1 MSKHRANVASG
12 LVSARNASVSTQ
24 NKQLAMPD
32 RDTLK
37 TQSWVMRHDN
47 TWKLNREPRQD
58 IQVSRLSQDRDM
70 KKNMSRDSLETRHVY
85 RDSVTAMSSPT
96 TSTHASPPI
105 TVLAVLLQVIPLLLV
120 VCRRCVGCSY
130 WMWRSSCG
138 SWPGICTDVAGLPKQ
153 LHQQPDV
160 QMVHLSSHG
169 TKHINSLHRSKRWR
183 THGSCI
189 FLFLF
194 QCCLVCYAL
203 TPLVGRPGG
212 HPACRK
218 PAKVTLDTSLTEM
231 FGVGITIRKQRTF
244 V

>member
-1 MSKHRANVASG
+1 VSKHRANVASG

-37 TQSWVMRHDN
+37 TQSWVMRHDK

-70 KKNMSRDSLETRHVY
+70 KKTCLETRHVS
-85 RDSVTAMSSPT
+85 RDSVTAMST
-96 TSTHASPPI
+96 TSTHANPPI
-105 TVLAVLLQVIPLLLV
+105 TVLAVSLQVTLLLFV

-160 QMVHLSSHG
+160 QMVDLSSHG
-169 TKHINSLHRSKRWR
+169 TTHINSLHRSKRWR

-203 TPLVGRPGG
+203 TPLVRRPGG

-218 PAKVTLDTSLTEM
+218 PSEVTLDTFLTEM
-231 FGVGITIRKQRTF
+231 FGVGITICKQRTF